1 MPFVLTATLTTPLL
15 KVPLLVA
22 NSVYTYHGMTP
33 PRRPPPPDE
42 QKRFAIPD
50 YMTRTT
56 AVQMAVTAA
65 VKWALCGIAVAEAA
79 VILAQH
85 APSPASDRILD
96 LLLPITRAKHAA
108 AASLR
113 ITPVT
118 AAACVLGI
126 AGGAIRVWCHR
137 TLGKFFTWQ
146 MAVQS
151 DHQLVTT
158 GPYAIVRHPSYT
170 GWLFMVAGSFTLLL
184 SKGSYFVEA
193 GWLGKTSGKV
203 VASTIVAYLSFVTVS
218 LLSRMAKEDAVLRKE
233 FGPQWEEWARRTP
246 YRLIPYV
253 Y

>member
-1 MPFVLTATLTTPLL
+1 MLTTPLL
-15 KVPLLVA
+15 KVPLLA
-22 NSVYTYHGMTP
+22 AHAVYTYRGMTP
-33 PRRPPPPDE
+33 PRRPPLPDE

-56 AVQMAVTAA
+56 TLQMAVTAVA
-65 VKWALCGIAVAEAA
+65 KWALCGVAIAEAA
-79 VILAQH
+79 VILALY
-85 APSPASDRILD
+85 APSPASTRVLD
-96 LLLPITRAKHAA
+96 ILLPNTPATHAA
-108 AASLR
+108 SIGL
-113 ITPVT
+113 TSMS
-118 AAACVLGI
+118 AAACLLGI
-126 AGGAIRVWCHR
+126 TGGAVRVWCHR

-170 GWLFMVAGSFTLLL
+170 GWVLMFAGNFALLL

-193 GWLGKTSGKV
+193 GCWRTRTGQV
-203 VASTIVAYLSFVTVS
+203 VASAILAYLASVTVS
-218 LLSRMAKEDAVLRKE
+218 LLSRMAKEDAVLRRE
-233 FGPQWEEWARRTP
+233 FGSQWEEWAKRTP